1 MTERSHVARRAIR
14 LARRDFPERPTLAG
28 LAECHG
34 MAFVLRAGAPLPDLR
49 PIRDAVR
56 GMWHGKLPED
66 ASRTLFVAAFT
77 GPLPVDPDDWPAALP
92 LRFAGTATLSSFAGR
107 DAPSSD
113 SMRTAPAMEVRS
125 CDLWWAGRSHR
136 IVLATLESLPIAS
149 LWEMPRLDVHV
160 PVPRTR
166 AFLREEAR
174 ADGGGAET
182 AERLAPISRA
192 GVSIERE
199 GADLLRDM
207 AERLRADEQ
216 RLKLAS
222 IARQALRGLTG
233 LIPGSGGGSG
243 GTGQGRDGP
252 WQAPRG
258 PGLLASIAGWL
269 RWHTP
274 LGQGLRN
281 QYDRRLGLVEK
292 MISVGDLDA
301 ALRLALKL
309 GSGNPG
315 RKTASRYPNALP
327 QMRARLDFD
336 LASEDFSAPILNDVR
351 FYALRGRYLQLAEQL
366 ERDGDFRRAAYI
378 HSQLMSDHQR
388 AVLVLEKGELFGEAA
403 KLAIDSR
410 QPPALAIRMLFRA
423 GELDAALGL
432 ARRTACFDALAEDSR
447 VKEPA
452 FHAFVIKAWTDLLI
466 ATGQPLRAL
475 QVTDHLTATA
485 PVDAALLETRRRWLA
500 AALGVSGAEAFAG
513 ELAVRA
519 VLTAR
524 WDGMDLSP
532 EDATGFPH
540 APVRIASPHGDAL
553 VRLQA
558 VLRADAE
565 RPEQAVI
572 ELLTMLARLAAPAS
586 PEQADF
592 WNGPAQSFL
601 EAFVR
606 AAIATASSRLSG
618 RDLRALRSI
627 LGAAGLVVLEA
638 DIGKLAKLHVAAP
651 PPDREWEVP
660 PIAFTRPAVRH
671 ACVLANGNL
680 LVWRESRLLQLLDP
694 YGTPL
699 WQQNV
704 SDVTALVAV
713 GSSSHAILVQAQE
726 DGTRLLTRFAT
737 HNRVFHTIG
746 KVALSAHHD
755 VTSESQWL
763 VQIGGEIGALDLA
776 KLCAPS
782 PQIEFLWSCK
792 LTDRLRAIAFAHHGD
807 GPSWVTLDTS
817 RERAGVLEVWT
828 LHPNGNL
835 STSICFSGT
844 PSDEEEPPL
853 PDDWFWFHQKGVHRM
868 KAIRDGNAQWMS
880 ILPWTEDQED
890 RARGQAVIQAS
901 SARVRFDTVQP
912 GDFGR
917 RQVDR
922 VAHEDGET
930 VIHFLG
936 DLDVTPS
943 LVLRNA
949 EGLFCLA
956 RGRGDVAGEGAAV
969 LLGDGHGRIFAVG
982 AQRVSIF

>member
-1 MTERSHVARRAIR
+1 
-14 LARRDFPERPTLAG
+14 
-28 LAECHG
+28 

-49 PIRDAVR
+49 PIRDAVL
-56 GMWHGKLPED
+56 GMWRGELPED

-77 GPLPVDPDDWPAALP
+77 GPLAVDPDDWPAALP

-107 DAPSSD
+107 DAPSFD
-113 SMRTAPAMEVRS
+113 SMRAAQAMEVRS

-136 IVLATLESLPIAS
+136 IALTTLESLPLAG

-160 PVPRTR
+160 PVPRMR
-166 AFLREEAR
+166 APLRGEGR
-174 ADGGGAET
+174 AEGSSPEPAG
-182 AERLAPISRA
+182 RLAPISRA

-233 LIPGSGGGSG
+233 LIPAGSGAGSG
-243 GTGQGRDGP
+243 RAGQGRGGP

-292 MISVGDLDA
+292 MISAGDLDA

-336 LASEDFSAPILNDVR
+336 LASEGFSAPILNDAR
-351 FYALRGRYLQLAEQL
+351 FHALRGRYLQLAEQL

-410 QPPALAIRMLFRA
+410 QPPALAIRMLFHA

-466 ATGQPLRAL
+466 GTGQPLRAL

-485 PVDAALLETRRRWLA
+485 PVDAALIETRRRWLA
-500 AALGVSGAEAFAG
+500 AALGANGTEAFAG

-532 EDATGFPH
+532 EAATGFPH
-540 APVRIASPHGDAL
+540 APVRIASPHGDAFN
-553 VRLQA
+553 RFQA
-558 VLRADAE
+558 VLRADTD

-572 ELLTMLARLAAPAS
+572 ELLTVLARLAVPAS

-592 WNGPAQSFL
+592 WSGPAQPFL

-606 AAIATASSRLSG
+606 AAIAAASSRLSG
-618 RDLRALRSI
+618 RDLLALRSI
-627 LGAAGLVVLEA
+627 LGAAGLTVLET
-638 DIGKLAKLHVAAP
+638 DIGKLAKLHVAPP

-713 GSSSHAILVQAQE
+713 GSSSNAILVQAQE

-782 PQIEFLWSCK
+782 PQIEFLWSCR
-792 LTDRLRAIAFAHHGD
+792 LTERLRAVAFAHHDG

-817 RERAGVLEVWT
+817 RERVGVLEVWT

-835 STSICFSGT
+835 STGICFSGE
-844 PSDEEEPPL
+844 PSDGDEPRL
-853 PDDWFWFHQKGVHRM
+853 PSDWFWFHQKNGYRM
-868 KAIRDGNAQWMS
+868 KTIRGGNVQWMS
-880 ILPWTEDQED
+880 ILPWSEEQED
-890 RARGQAVIQAS
+890 RARALAVIQAS
-901 SARVRFDTVQP
+901 FARARIDTVQP

-917 RQVDR
+917 RHVDM
-922 VAHEDGET
+922 VVGEGGEA

-936 DLDVTPS
+936 DLDGAPS

-956 RGRGDVAGEGAAV
+956 RGRGDVSGGATV

-982 AQRVSIF
+982 SQRVSIF